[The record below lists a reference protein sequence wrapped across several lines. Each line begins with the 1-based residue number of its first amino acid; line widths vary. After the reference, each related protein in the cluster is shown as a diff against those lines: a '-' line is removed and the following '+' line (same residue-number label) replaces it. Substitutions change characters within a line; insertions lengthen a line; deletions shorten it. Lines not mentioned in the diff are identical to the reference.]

1 MTNAYVDINVEL
13 ERPVS
18 EQLAMLWMAIQ
29 ELWDAIDAL
38 SGDEKPERDEP

>member
-1 MTNAYVDINVEL
+1 MTNAMVNIDFEL

-18 EQLAMLWMAIQ
+18 EQLAMIWMSIQ

-38 SGDEKPERDEP
+38 SGDEPPERDEP